1 MKRQFNALLGIATL
15 VLMVSAMAPIPALA
29 APVIGLV
36 SPNLIVNDM
45 DNVITITGTG
55 FDSTSVVTIGVSTT
69 VSSIFQTLSGN
80 LQATIPHGFASGIYD
95 VTVTNLDAT
104 SSTLTSGLTVVEP
117 TPTPPATPTANPYS
131 RPQIVIDTYSLSVD
145 AVRYGQDFNLNM
157 SLDNAGGSTAY
168 GIQVTF
174 TSSDLLMLKNGGVV
188 VAGSLGVV
196 GKSNFSQTMT
206 ASAILVSQSRVS
218 LEMDVSYY
226 DDKGTS
232 YSDKFSLIFPVASS
246 GRGGSYVPA
255 ATATPTG
262 VHRPQLV
269 VMAYLTDVDT
279 LQPGVT
285 FTLNMTVKNV
295 GNVPAKGITMI
306 LGGGSSGSGSGT
318 PSAGV
323 SGGGGEFSN
332 FAPVGSSNIQ
342 SLGDLQ
348 QGASL
353 PASQKLVV
361 NVSTNPGAYPMKI
374 TFSYQDNQGNPV
386 NDDQVITLLVY
397 NLPSVDIGFYQP
409 VGTLMAGQPNTLPLQ
424 VISLGKR
431 NVVLGK
437 MIVESGGGVVENGE
451 GLVGSLDPGAYFT
464 LDAQVTPNGPGPLDL
479 NITIEY
485 TDDFNQVRTITKTL
499 TVDVS
504 DMSMQPTPDMS
515 MQGGGSYNSTQP
527 ESFWQKVWRFIL
539 GLFGLDSS
547 SSVSTP
553 VPVGPTQTPM
563 PLLHPGGGGKG

>member
-1 MKRQFNALLGIATL
+1 MKRQFKALLGIVTL

-55 FDSTSVVTIGVSTT
+55 FESTSVVTIGVSTT

-80 LQATIPHGFASGIYD
+80 LQATIPHGFASGLYD

-131 RPQIVIDTYSLSVD
+131 RPQIVIDTYSISVD

-348 QGASL
+348 PGASL

-397 NLPSVDIGFYQP
+397 NLPSIDIGFYQP
-409 VGTLMAGQPNTLPLQ
+409 IGTLMAGQPNTLPLQ

-437 MIVESGGGVVENGE
+437 MIVKSSGGVVENGE

-515 MQGGGSYNSTQP
+515 MQGGGSSNSTQP

>member
-1 MKRQFNALLGIATL
+1 MKRQFKALLGIVTL

-55 FDSTSVVTIGVSTT
+55 FESTSVVTIGVSTT

-437 MIVESGGGVVENGE
+437 MIVKSGGGVVENGE

-485 TDDFNQVRTITKTL
+485 TDDFNQVRTISKTL

-515 MQGGGSYNSTQP
+515 MQGGGSSNSTQP

>member
-1 MKRQFNALLGIATL
+1 MKRQFKALLGIATL

-55 FDSTSVVTIGVSTT
+55 FESTSVVTIGVSTT

-117 TPTPPATPTANPYS
+117 TSTPPATSTANPYS
-131 RPQIVIDTYSLSVD
+131 RPQIVIDTYSISVD

-348 QGASL
+348 PGASL

-397 NLPSVDIGFYQP
+397 NLPSIDIGFYQP

-437 MIVESGGGVVENGE
+437 MIVKSGGGVVENGE

-515 MQGGGSYNSTQP
+515 MQGGGSSNSTQP